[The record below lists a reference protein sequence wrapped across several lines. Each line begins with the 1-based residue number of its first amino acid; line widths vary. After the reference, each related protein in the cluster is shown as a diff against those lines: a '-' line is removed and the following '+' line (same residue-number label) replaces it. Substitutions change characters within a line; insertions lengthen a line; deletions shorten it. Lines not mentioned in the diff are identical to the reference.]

1 MTKRFDSYQ
10 KFALLTFFISLF
22 FFMVQDGSER
32 ILFVG
37 GIIYS
42 IVVFLHNPIERFL
55 SSRTTNVIQAY
66 GTAVLIN
73 GLFIEILA
81 YTSNADAI
89 AAGNLKDVHL
99 FDTTSLL
106 SDLLMSLP
114 YYIAFAFIFAW
125 AVSKYDFTPLSL
137 GLTIFIGQALTVDQF
152 THFIGLLGGNV
163 PGFLLPGFLMLF
175 TFHAPIIL
183 FWLKIQEQ
191 YPNRIHSWKKYPI
204 TIILQLLPLVMV
216 LATAFIKIVI
226 LSIK

>member
-1 MTKRFDSYQ
+1 MTNHLDSYQ
-10 KFALLTFFISLF
+10 KFAFLTLFVSLF
-22 FFMVQDGSER
+22 LFLVNTGSER
-32 ILFVG
+32 ILFIG
-37 GIIYS
+37 GIVYS
-42 IVVFLHNPIERFL
+42 IVLFLHNSLERFL
-55 SSRTTNVIQAY
+55 ATRTTNVIHAY

-81 YTSNADAI
+81 YTSNTDKI

-99 FDTTSLL
+99 FATSSLL
-106 SDLLMSLP
+106 TDLLMGLP

-125 AVSKYDFTPLSL
+125 AVRKYDFTPLTL
-137 GLTIFIGQALTVDQF
+137 GFTIFLGQALTVDQF

-183 FWLKIQEQ
+183 FWSKIQEQ
-191 YPNRIHSWKKYPI
+191 YPNRIHGWKKYPI
-204 TIILQLLPLVMV
+204 SIILQLLPLVMV

-226 LSIK
+226 LGIK